1 MTTRLLRGR
10 WTVATSLAAC
20 ALLASACGTT
30 PATTPAAAPSTCR
43 TAGPA
48 TSPATSP
55 ATGRST
61 SQSPAAEES
70 ISPGSATC
78 PASGSEADPGNG
90 DAGSPS
96 RGRGALPSAATGGH
110 AGVAREVRA
119 YVDAVNARDLD
130 ALVAAFASDGVVVD
144 VTRPIRGH
152 DAIREWAR
160 AEVIGGTLKV
170 VSIAERRSN
179 GQKLLVHWAPAGSG
193 GWRAHYDF
201 TVSDGRIVRADLQ
214 YA

>member
-1 MTTRLLRGR
+1 MTTRLRRGR

-30 PATTPAAAPSTCR
+30 PATAPAAAPSTCL
-43 TAGPA
+43 TADL
-48 TSPATSP
+48 ATSP

-78 PASGSEADPGNG
+78 PASGSEADPDNG

-96 RGRGALPSAATGGH
+96 SGRGALPSAAAGGH

-130 ALVAAFASDGVVVD
+130 ALVASFASDGVVVD

-170 VSIAERRSN
+170 ASIAERRSN

-201 TVSDGRIVRADLQ
+201 TVADGRIVRADLQ

>member
-1 MTTRLLRGR
+1 MTTRLRRGR

-30 PATTPAAAPSTCR
+30 PATTPSTCL
-43 TAGPA
+43 TADLA
-48 TSPATSP
+48 ASP

-78 PASGSEADPGNG
+78 PASGSEADPDNG

-96 RGRGALPSAATGGH
+96 SGRGALPSAAAGGH

-130 ALVAAFASDGVVVD
+130 ALVGAFASDGVVVD

>member
-1 MTTRLLRGR
+1 M
-10 WTVATSLAAC
+10 
-20 ALLASACGTT
+20 
-30 PATTPAAAPSTCR
+30 
-43 TAGPA
+43 
-48 TSPATSP
+48 
-55 ATGRST
+55 
-61 SQSPAAEES
+61 
-70 ISPGSATC
+70 
-78 PASGSEADPGNG
+78 
-90 DAGSPS
+90 
-96 RGRGALPSAATGGH
+96 
-110 AGVAREVRA
+110 
-119 YVDAVNARDLD
+119 DAVNARDLE
-130 ALVAAFASDGVVVD
+130 ALVAAFASDGEVVD

-201 TVSDGRIVRADLQ
+201 TVSGGRIVQADLQ

>member
-1 MTTRLLRGR
+1 MTTRLRRGR

-30 PATTPAAAPSTCR
+30 PATPATAPSTCL
-43 TAGPA
+43 TADL
-48 TSPATSP
+48 ATSP

-70 ISPGSATC
+70 VSPGSATC
-78 PASGSEADPGNG
+78 PASGSEADPDNG

-96 RGRGALPSAATGGH
+96 SGRGALPSAAAGGH

-130 ALVAAFASDGVVVD
+130 ALVVAFASDGVVVD